1 MGVNRASGAEVIDE
15 AQMQGDRLAR
25 TPQFEWLARAGLVA
39 RGIVYAVIGVLALKL
54 ALGDGGKA
62 TNPRGGW
69 RTTAA
74 RPFGKTLLVLV
85 AIGLAGYAIWRLSRA
100 ALGHGP
106 EQHDSGSDRIAALA
120 SGIAYAILCVTAVK
134 ILTGAN
140 TGSGTPKKAT
150 GGVLDWTGGTLLVA
164 VAGAVLI
171 GVAGYQA
178 YKGIEK
184 KFLEDSKTEQMSDN
198 VRRVFTA
205 LGVFGHIA
213 RAVVF
218 TLIGYGLIRAAIDY
232 DPDKAVGL
240 DGALLKLANASYGPW
255 VLGLVAA
262 GLVGFAAYSV
272 ADARYRRV

>member
-1 MGVNRASGAEVIDE
+1 V
-15 AQMQGDRLAR
+15 AR

-39 RGIVYAVIGVLALKL
+39 RGVVYAVIGILALKL
-54 ALGDGGKA
+54 AVGDGGKA
-62 TNPRGGW
+62 TNQQGAL
-69 RTTAA
+69 RTIAD

-85 AIGLAGYAIWRLSRA
+85 AIGLAGYALWRLVRA

-106 EQHDSGSDRIAALA
+106 EQRDSGSDRIAALA
-120 SGIAYAILCVTAVK
+120 SGIAYTILCVTAVK
-134 ILTGAN
+134 ILTGAS

-164 VAGAVLI
+164 IAGVALI

-178 YKGIEK
+178 YKGIDK
-184 KFLEDSKTEQMSDN
+184 RFLEDSKTELMSHT
-198 VRRVFTA
+198 VRRAFTA

-218 TLIGYGLIRAAIDY
+218 TLIGYGLIRAAMDY

-255 VLGLVAA
+255 VLGFVAA